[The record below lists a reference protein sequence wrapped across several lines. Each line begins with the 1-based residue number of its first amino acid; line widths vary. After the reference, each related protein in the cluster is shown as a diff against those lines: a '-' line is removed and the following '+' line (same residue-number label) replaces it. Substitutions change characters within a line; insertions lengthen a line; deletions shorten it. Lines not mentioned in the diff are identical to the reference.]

1 MEAWLAELEKDLSSV
16 SCLMN
21 DSYNQM
27 PGSTMGVDI
36 SYLYSAESDTNKS
49 PLSVWD
55 IDTILMEQVTTPTL
69 NNWDNSGN
77 YDICHKDKD
86 KDKDKNKNNDK
97 IRKQGLSSGAKR
109 KRQPSQVHDHIL
121 AERKRRELLSQLFIS
136 LSALVPGLKKMD
148 KTSILG
154 EAVKYMKQLK
164 ENVKTL
170 EEVVAKRTVQS
181 MVVLNKSQ
189 LIIDNDGD
197 DNDSSSTMDDNC
209 ASGTS
214 GNNGGDG
221 GGREIYNLN
230 GSLPEIEVK
239 ILGNTLLLRLNC
251 ENKKAITTKLFAVL
265 DNYNCTVTNSSAMA
279 FETLALDITVVA
291 QIEGDFNKKLK
302 QFMRTLRSALQ

>member
-1 MEAWLAELEKDLSSV
+1 M
-16 SCLMN
+16 
-21 DSYNQM
+21 
-27 PGSTMGVDI
+27 
-36 SYLYSAESDTNKS
+36 
-49 PLSVWD
+49 
-55 IDTILMEQVTTPTL
+55 
-69 NNWDNSGN
+69 
-77 YDICHKDKD
+77 
-86 KDKDKNKNNDK
+86 
-97 IRKQGLSSGAKR
+97 RKQGVSSGAKR
-109 KRQPSQVHDHIL
+109 KRQPDQVHDHIL

-181 MVVLNKSQ
+181 MVVMNKSQ
-189 LIIDNDGD
+189 LIIDNCGV
-197 DNDSSSTMDDNC
+197 DNDSSSTIDDNC

-214 GNNGGDG
+214 GSGNNGGDG
-221 GGREIYNLN
+221 GGHDVDNLIN

-239 ILGNTLLLRLNC
+239 ILGNTLLLRLKC
-251 ENKKAITTKLFAVL
+251 KNKKGIMNMLFAEL
-265 DNYNCTVTNSSAMA
+265 DNYNCTVTNFSAMK
-279 FETLALDITVVA
+279 FETLALDVTVVA